1 MGPEPSAPGAGRRR
15 RGLLVGVAVVG
26 IAAAVLGI
34 RVATHGPA
42 LLGAGGT
49 DTISFGAALNATRA
63 DTDYV
68 FGGVNLC
75 VDGDAPVQILAVR
88 PTRPVNGFRVTGFAT
103 ATRSSSHP
111 DFFGAG
117 PGGLRSN
124 GFDPDRHA
132 VATRCGAAAEPT
144 ELLVQVRRPAG
155 PADTAC
161 AAGLSITYS
170 SARGGTRR
178 FDIAPVLALA
188 APGDSSAADRCEPA
202 TP

>member
-1 MGPEPSAPGAGRRR
+1 MGPEPSPPGAGPRH

-34 RVATHGPA
+34 RAATHGPT

-49 DTISFGAALNATRA
+49 DTISFGAALDATRA
-63 DTDYV
+63 ETDYL

-75 VDGDAPVQILAVR
+75 VDGDAPIRILAVR
-88 PTRPVNGFRVTGFAT
+88 PIRPVNGFRVTGFAT
-103 ATRSSSHP
+103 ATRSRSHP
-111 DFFGAG
+111 AFFGAG

-132 VATRCGAAAEPT
+132 VATRCGAADPT
-144 ELLVQVRRPAG
+144 ELVVQVRRPAG

-161 AAGLSITYS
+161 AGGLSITYS
-170 SARGGTRR
+170 SVRGGPRR

-188 APGDSSAADRCEPA
+188 APGDSSAADRCAPA
-202 TP
+202 TS